1 MVKEWRLIKSG
12 IQNGAMNMAIDEAIL
27 IAHSE
32 GKVPPTLRF
41 YGWNPPTLS
50 IGYFQQV
57 DREVNL
63 DRVKKRGFDFV
74 RRPTGGRA
82 VLHDQEL
89 TYSVI
94 VSENYPDMPR
104 TVIDSYLLISQG
116 LLEGFRQLEL
126 KAEIVSLEDEMSKQK
141 YLSLGTSACFDAPSW
156 YELVVEGRKVV
167 GSAQT
172 RQRGVILQHGSILLD
187 LDADA
192 LFDVLHIPSERIKE
206 RLQESF
212 SNRAVAI
219 NQLTPRP
226 IGFEEAMQAFI
237 NGFIKGMGINLISG
251 ELTPYEQQLAM
262 ELVGSRYG
270 SDAWNFNK

>member
-1 MVKEWRLIKSG
+1 MVNEWRLIKSG
-12 IQNGAMNMAIDEAIL
+12 IRNGAWNMAIDEAIL

-57 DREVNL
+57 EREVNI
-63 DRVKKRGFDFV
+63 DQVKKRGFGFV

-94 VSENYPDMPR
+94 VSENYPNMPS
-104 TVIDSYLLISQG
+104 TIIDSYLLISQG
-116 LLEGFRQLEL
+116 LLEGFRQLGL

-141 YLSLGTSACFDAPSW
+141 HMSLGTSACFDAPSW
-156 YELVVEGRKVV
+156 YELVVEGRKVA

-172 RQRGVILQHGSILLD
+172 RQRGAILQHGSILLD

-192 LFDVLHIPSERIKE
+192 LFDVLHVPSDQVKK
-206 RLQESF
+206 RLKESF
-212 SNRAVAI
+212 ANRAVAI
-219 NQLTPRP
+219 NQLSAQS
-226 IGFEEAMQAFI
+226 IGFEETMQAFI
-237 NGFIKGMGINLISG
+237 SGFTKGMGINLISG
-251 ELTPYEQQLAM
+251 ELTPYEQRLAT
-262 ELVGSRYG
+262 ELVRSRYG
-270 SDAWNFNK
+270 SDTWNFNK